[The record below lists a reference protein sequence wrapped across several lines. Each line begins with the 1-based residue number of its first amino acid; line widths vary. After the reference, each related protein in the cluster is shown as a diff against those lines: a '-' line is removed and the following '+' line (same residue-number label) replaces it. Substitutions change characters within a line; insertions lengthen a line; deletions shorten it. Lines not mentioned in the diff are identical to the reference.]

1 MSHVTGQISKKH
13 KLLFSKAE
21 LNSLAKEVQLI
32 PEIMS
37 KNDFA
42 LAQSTPVASIKL

>member
-13 KLLFSKAE
+13 NLLFSKAE

-32 PEIMS
+32 PGIIS
-37 KNDFA
+37 TSDFA
-42 LAQSTPVASIKL
+42 AAQSTPVACIKL